1 MLKITYENEKGN
13 KQMIEGLPDFG
24 EATLK
29 IADGEIVHVKVT
41 QSIDV
46 SKKDKKTSLK

>member
-13 KQMIEGLPDFG
+13 KQTIEGFPDFG

-29 IADGEIVHVKVT
+29 ITDGEIVHVKVT

-46 SKKDKKTSLK
+46 SKKDKKISLK

>member
-1 MLKITYENEKGN
+1 MGKIIYENEKGN
-13 KQMIEGLPDFG
+13 KQTIKELPDFG
-24 EATLK
+24 EATFK
-29 IADGEIVHVKVT
+29 ITDGEIVHIKVT